1 MTIIRDCRSGDLEAV
16 QRMNESALPA
26 VNSLT
31 IDDLAWF
38 LEKASYFRVADT
50 GRELVAFLIGLNEG
64 VDYASLNYRWFG
76 ERYDAFAYVD
86 RIAVNPTARRQGLAN
101 RFYADFEDRC
111 AQASG
116 RVVCEV
122 NLRPANDGS
131 MRFHEH
137 QGFVQVGSQETEN
150 GAKEVALMLKDLRSL
165 GMRSL

>member
-1 MTIIRDCRSGDLEAV
+1 MTIIRDCRSDDLELV

-31 IDDLAWF
+31 VDDLAWF
-38 LEKASYFRVADT
+38 LARASYFRVADT

-64 VDYASLNYRWFG
+64 VDYGSLNYRWFH

-86 RIAVNPTARRQGLAN
+86 RIAVSPSARRQGLAN

-111 AQASG
+111 AGVSG

-131 MRFHEH
+131 MRFHER
-137 QGFVQVGSQETEN
+137 QGFVQVGSQETED
-150 GAKEVALMLKDLRSL
+150 GAKEVALMLKELRSL
-165 GMRSL
+165 

>member
-1 MTIIRDCRSGDLEAV
+1 MTIIRDCSGDDLESV

-38 LEKASYFRVADT
+38 LEQASYFRVADT
-50 GRELVAFLIGLNEG
+50 GQELVAFLIGLNEG
-64 VDYASLNYRWFG
+64 VDYGSLNYRWFD

-86 RIAVNPTARRQGLAN
+86 RIAVSPAARRQGLAN

-111 AQASG
+111 AGASG

-131 MRFHEH
+131 MRFHER
-137 QGFVQVGSQETEN
+137 QGFVKVGSQETEN
-150 GAKEVALMLKDLRSL
+150 GAKEVALMLKELRSL
-165 GMRSL
+165 